1 MLWSILG
8 WIIFGLIIGAV
19 ARAIMPGRQ
28 EMTLT
33 MTMLL
38 GVAGSFVGGFIASLL
53 VPGRPLVSPAGWIM
67 SLVGAVLL
75 LFVVGKMQEK
85 K

>member
-8 WIIFGLIIGAV
+8 WIIFGLIIGVV

-28 EMTLT
+28 AMTLT

-38 GVAGSFVGGFIASLL
+38 GVAGSFAGGFIASLL
-53 VPGRPLVSPAGWIM
+53 VPGRPLLHPAGWIM
-67 SLVGAVLL
+67 SLVGAMLL
-75 LFVVGKMQEK
+75 LFAVGGCD
-85 K
+85 